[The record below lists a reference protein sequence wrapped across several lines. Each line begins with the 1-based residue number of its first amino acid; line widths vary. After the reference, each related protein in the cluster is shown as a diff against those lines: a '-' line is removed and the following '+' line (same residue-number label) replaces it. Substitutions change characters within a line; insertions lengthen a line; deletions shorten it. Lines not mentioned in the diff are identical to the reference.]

1 MRPLK
6 TSASIVGFV
15 LSLRIAPI
23 HAHTWV
29 EQVLRIKD
37 SQLVGPIGYPRAH
50 VPRNDPTFS
59 DVRAQNKVVIGGD
72 APLPD
77 DIKMCK
83 PEQTME
89 SYTDEFPM
97 LKANPGDWVSLGFA
111 ENGHTT
117 LKTDFKPANG
127 GTVFIYGTMEP
138 LPPNEEKLNNIHLV
152 WNAAGTGGDG
162 RGRLLATS
170 NFDNGVC
177 HENNSGP
184 ESTKRKQ
191 ETGLDTLLCQ
201 ADVQLPDDISE
212 GTYTL
217 YWVWDWPNLKE
228 GVDNLSATGTEDLDT
243 RGATEMYTSCIDLE
257 ITTTKLKKEN
267 NPVNPPDSM
276 ANEADASQMST
287 RFQVTKNIAS
297 LISTDGQ
304 DDENLE
310 PPNQPDME
318 TPTTVIQDQPAT
330 TEEVNSPFTSDFI
343 SSGASPSTLPPM
355 SPSFVIITRSIT
367 NTVFQSITT
376 IPPTETHSGGIV
388 TETDIVFVTISEP
401 KVITQTISIG
411 DSTTMTL
418 PVVVAT
424 GETTMKTERRFSSEV
439 VEPTGKIGRDSY
451 REEKNEKTTTTTE
464 TTIVTATQESN
475 GAVEPTQFMPTG
487 AKFRRR

>member
-330 TEEVNSPFTSDFI
+330 TEE
-343 SSGASPSTLPPM
+343 
-355 SPSFVIITRSIT
+355 
-367 NTVFQSITT
+367 SITT